1 MKSDNVKKGMQQAP
15 HRSLFNALGMT
26 EEEMV
31 KKMMGDAK
39 LDIDSKEFKDAQEET
54 QKMQGLGE
62 DPLFKKIMAEGRTL
76 TKKEAEYF
84 HEKYGADFEY
94 DGMEEYNDSIGVYAQ
109 LNGQIET
116 DEYYHV

>member
-1 MKSDNVKKGMQQAP
+1 MMELQDDTVALKKYMQEQYG
-15 HRSLFNALGMT
+15 GMT

-62 DPLFKKIMAEGRTL
+62 DPLFKENNGRRTHFDQEG
-76 TKKEAEYF
+76 
-84 HEKYGADFEY
+84 
-94 DGMEEYNDSIGVYAQ
+94 S
-109 LNGQIET
+109 
-116 DEYYHV
+116 

>member
-1 MKSDNVKKGMQQAP
+1 
-15 HRSLFNALGMT
+15 
-26 EEEMV
+26 
-31 KKMMGDAK
+31 MGDAK

-84 HEKYGADFEY
+84 HEN
-94 DGMEEYNDSIGVYAQ
+94 MEPI
-109 LNGQIET
+109 
-116 DEYYHV
+116 

>member
-1 MKSDNVKKGMQQAP
+1 MMELQDDTVALKKYMQEQYG
-15 HRSLFNALGMT
+15 GMT

-62 DPLFKKIMAEGRTL
+62 DPLLRK
-76 TKKEAEYF
+76 
-84 HEKYGADFEY
+84 
-94 DGMEEYNDSIGVYAQ
+94 
-109 LNGQIET
+109 
-116 DEYYHV
+116 